1 MKNGRQKSEGRER
14 NNRETQ
20 TRSAAVIDL
29 DKESL
34 SNGSFVNQTSKQ
46 IDEEIIV
53 NDARKRMAI
62 GKALNEKRHLK
73 RQRHDCHEL
82 SSI

>member
-1 MKNGRQKSEGRER
+1 M
-14 NNRETQ
+14 
-20 TRSAAVIDL
+20 IDL

-62 GKALNEKRHLK
+62 GKSLNGTFKK
-73 RQRHDCHEL
+73 TT
-82 SSI
+82 S